1 MSEFTGLDD
10 LRYWLSSAG
19 FKIYEDNLRSRENLC
34 NWYACRKIKSECREC
49 ETNEGK
55 RLQIIASPYLIDHSF
70 RGEHFCSASV
80 QLSITGEAKDVW
92 YKLMAYSL
100 SPDELRERLDEIE
113 GRLVAAWSAL
123 V

>member
-19 FKIYEDNLRSRENLC
+19 FKIYEDNLRSHENMC
-34 NWYACRKIKSECREC
+34 NWYACRKIKAECREC

-55 RLQIIASPYLIDHSF
+55 RAQIVATPYCLYVQNA
-70 RGEHFCSASV
+70 GPACASV
-80 QLSITGEAKDVW
+80 ELSITGEAKNVW
-92 YKLMAYSL
+92 YKLMSYSL

-113 GRLVAAWSAL
+113 GRLVAAWNAL